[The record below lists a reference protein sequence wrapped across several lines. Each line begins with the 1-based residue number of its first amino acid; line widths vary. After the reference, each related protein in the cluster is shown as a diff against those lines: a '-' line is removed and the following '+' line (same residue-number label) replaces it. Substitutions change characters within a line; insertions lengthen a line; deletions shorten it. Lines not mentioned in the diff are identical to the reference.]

1 MNSRRFARSSA
12 PFFVLVMLAAC
23 VATPASVQPSTQTNT
38 TSATTESPV
47 SDKKLVI
54 YSGRNENLVGPLIE
68 RFRNETG
75 IDVQVRYGET
85 AEMAATIMEE
95 GDNSPADVFFGQDA
109 GALGALAQ
117 AERLATLPDDLMAQ
131 VDPRFR
137 SKDGQWVGTS
147 GRARVL
153 VYNTDQVQAEELPQ
167 DIWGLTDPKW
177 KGKIG
182 WAPSNGSFQAFVTAL
197 RVVDGDEE
205 AEAWLDG
212 MLKNDAKVY
221 ANNDAIVAAVASGEI
236 AAGLVNHYYMYR
248 YQAEHGGDA
257 SIANHYFPGGGAGA
271 LLNVAGA
278 GVLNTSQHKEQA
290 DTVHCLLAK
299 QPGAAILRRRDRR
312 VSTGWSEHSN
322 EPLGEAARRDRCTR
336 HRPEQF
342 ERFAGYIGD
351 VATRRRAELI
361 HFRGS

>member
-1 MNSRRFARSSA
+1 MNLRQTTRFSA
-12 PFFVLVMLAAC
+12 LFFVLVMLAAC
-23 VATPASVQPSTQTNT
+23 TAPPGPIEPATQANSA
-38 TSATTESPV
+38 SATTIAEASPV

-68 RFRNETG
+68 RFRDETG
-75 IDVQVRYGET
+75 VDVQVRYGET
-85 AEMAATIMEE
+85 AEMAATILEE

-117 AERLATLPDDLMAQ
+117 EGRLATLPDDLLAQ

-153 VYNTDQVQAEELPQ
+153 VYNTEQVQTKELPQ

-177 KGKIG
+177 KGNIG

-197 RVVDGDEE
+197 RVVEGDAKAEE
-205 AEAWLDG
+205 WLAG
-212 MLKNDAKVY
+212 MIKNDAKVY

-236 AAGLVNHYYMYR
+236 ASGLVNHYYMYR
-248 YQAEHGGDA
+248 YQAEHGGNVP
-257 SIANHYFPGGGAGA
+257 IANHYFPAGGAGA

-278 GVLNTSQHKEQA
+278 GVLSTSQRK
-290 DTVHCLLAK
+290 DTATQFIAFLL
-299 QPGAAILRRRDRR
+299 
-312 VSTGWSEHSN
+312 SN
-322 EPLGEAARRDRCTR
+322 EA
-336 HRPEQF
+336 QQY
-342 ERFAGYIGD
+342 FAGETDEYPLVGQNIQTNPAVKPLSEIASPDIDLSNLNDLQG
-351 VATRRRAELI
+351 TLELLQ
-361 HFRGS
+361 RVGALN